1 LEEERSRF
9 GAYSAVRS
17 RQERGAYHALAAN
30 VLQHACRNIKE
41 GWPKH
46 YWTAWKH
53 ISRIAVHDNK
63 EIPMQRMIGLF
74 ALSML
79 LVGLSGC
86 SYLFYPRAGDY
97 ATQAKGASGV
107 ETMINLANMMEATAA
122 KAKGGKG
129 VDTAFDDLHN
139 QFHALRDSYCGVTE
153 AQAKTPA
160 YDLAVTHKKELTAI
174 FWRLWKFKDDQPQR
188 DLHR

>member
-1 LEEERSRF
+1 MTR
-9 GAYSAVRS
+9 A
-17 RQERGAYHALAAN
+17 
-30 VLQHACRNIKE
+30 
-41 GWPKH
+41 
-46 YWTAWKH
+46 
-53 ISRIAVHDNK
+53 
-63 EIPMQRMIGLF
+63 IGLL

-79 LVGLSGC
+79 LLGLSGC

-107 ETMINLANMMEATAA
+107 ETKINLTNMLEATSA

-139 QFHALRDSYCGVTE
+139 QFHALNDAFCGVTD

-160 YDLAVTHKKELTAI
+160 YDLA
-174 FWRLWKFKDDQPQR
+174 
-188 DLHR
+188 

>member
-1 LEEERSRF
+1 MTR
-9 GAYSAVRS
+9 A
-17 RQERGAYHALAAN
+17 
-30 VLQHACRNIKE
+30 
-41 GWPKH
+41 
-46 YWTAWKH
+46 
-53 ISRIAVHDNK
+53 
-63 EIPMQRMIGLF
+63 IGLF

-97 ATQAKGASGV
+97 ATQAKGASGI
-107 ETMINLANMMEATAA
+107 ETMINLTTMMESTAA

-139 QFHALRDSYCGVTE
+139 QFHALNDAFCDVTD
-153 AQAKTPA
+153 AQAKTPT

-174 FWRLWKFKDDQPQR
+174 FKRLWKFKTDQPQR
-188 DLHR
+188 DLHLDLLSTELKELRDTLQTIK